1 MKLRLHWSEKYQM
14 VREYPSF
21 ELDSQEFPEL
31 ELELLQVYNAGSAP
45 EREQALGGLEYKMRM
60 TEVHDRG
67 ETIFQMFGPASG
79 PLEDSHLYPASAEVG
94 GLYVTKEK

>member
-1 MKLRLHWSEKYQM
+1 MKIRLHWSEKYEM

-21 ELDSQEFPEL
+21 ELDS
-31 ELELLQVYNAGSAP
+31 QVYNAGSAP

-94 GLYVTKEK
+94 GLYITEEK